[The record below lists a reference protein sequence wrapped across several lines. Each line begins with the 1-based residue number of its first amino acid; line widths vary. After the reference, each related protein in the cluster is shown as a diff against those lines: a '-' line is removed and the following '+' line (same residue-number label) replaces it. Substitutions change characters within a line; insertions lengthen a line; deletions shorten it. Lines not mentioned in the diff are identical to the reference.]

1 MGKTMPFSLGR
12 LKEIARR
19 QDPPRWGPHY
29 EPAIRAV
36 REEAPSKSRFSQVWS
51 RRLERYCHALSTP
64 EQSALLLALLH
75 PKLFEL
81 QEQRILHPSPR
92 SHPLAGHSS
101 AVGLELP
108 PFCGTVQV
116 CKRLDM
122 LDRHSWAWIDSDDGL
137 ERLPV
142 PIPFIGDFLLFL
154 RDELGPYCVNWTV
167 KATDDGFTRRM
178 SRSGPPK
185 DPMADER
192 AERSRHAIEER
203 YYADAGISTVR
214 VTQSSLPRT
223 FVSNLLS
230 LLLMQHRH
238 AELQPSTYWQLCDQ
252 LQASTTTGQPP
263 FEIVLSIVHR
273 HKLPLEEV
281 RSAFATA
288 LLVGDVQADLMDRP
302 VLIDTPLHPR
312 RRDPWQVLAALFQRP
327 AA

>member
-36 REEAPSKSRFSQVWS
+36 REEAPSNSRFSTVWS
-51 RRLERYCHALSTP
+51 RRLGRDCHALSTP
-64 EQSALLLALLH
+64 EQSALMIALLH

-81 QEQRILHPSPR
+81 QEQRLLHPSPS
-92 SHPLAGHSS
+92 SHPLAGHPS
-101 AVGLELP
+101 AVGMKLP
-108 PFCGTVQV
+108 SLSGTIKVSE
-116 CKRLDM
+116 RLDM
-122 LDRHSWAWIDSDDGL
+122 LDRHSWLWIDSDDGL

-142 PIPFIGDFLLFL
+142 VNPFIGDLLLFL
-154 RDELGPYCVNWTV
+154 HDHDGPYCVNWTV
-167 KATDDGFTRRM
+167 KTTDEDFTRPMTR
-178 SRSGPPK
+178 SRPSKNPV
-185 DPMADER
+185 ADER

-203 YYADAGISTVR
+203 YYAEAGIHTMR
-214 VTQSSLPRT
+214 LTQSNMPRE
-223 FVSNLLS
+223 FVVNLRS
-230 LLLMQHRH
+230 LLLLQHRH
-238 AELQPSTYWQLCDQ
+238 PELPPSAYWQLCEQ

-312 RRDPWQVLAALFQRP
+312 RRDPWQVLAPLFQRP
-327 AA
+327 TA